1 MEQFRILVVDDSRS
15 VVDDLAK
22 SLNTNGF
29 IADIA
34 FSGTEAL
41 HKIESAEYNLVIC
54 GIEMPEINGL
64 DFLAKVR
71 NDYDPDL
78 DVILTS
84 NVLDHRYFSEAIR
97 LGVSDYIRKPI
108 ETKQLLRSVQAIH
121 KRQMKRKDF
130 SEFYNNLEKAEFNFV
145 LDPRNFSKF
154 AVSEL
159 FNNFL
164 QQNFNI
170 SHNLLNEILICVDEM
185 VYNAYIHGTLGLSVE
200 ERMLDHNELYSIIN
214 GRLKQPEIA
223 AKRLRFQFFICHKS
237 NTIKISVED
246 DGPGFDYEKWLKK
259 VTEEPKLNLEE
270 SGRGISMLYHLS
282 DKLEFDK
289 QGRKVSI
296 SKKLLNNT
304 QI

>member
-1 MEQFRILVVDDSRS
+1 MEQFRILIVDDSRS

-29 IADIA
+29 KADIA

-84 NVLDHRYFSEAIR
+84 NVLDHKYFSEAIR

-214 GRLKQPEIA
+214 ERLKQPEIA

-282 DKLEFDK
+282 DKLEYDK